1 MAEETQNQEPN
12 QTQTQVQPQI
22 VVHAQYVKDFSL
34 ENPNAPK
41 SLTGGEGQPEI
52 EINVNVNANPLEQE
66 RHFEVVLSMRAT
78 AKRGEEHMFVTELSY
93 AAVLAIGEGVEERL
107 HHPLVMIEGPRML
120 FPFARHI
127 LSSMTQAGGFMPLNI
142 QPIDFVQLYQASV
155 QAQQSQQNGG
165 DNQATAKVE
174 SVQEDQ
180 ELNLDNIGDSKPKAD
195 KKKSAAKKGKS
206 KK

>member
-1 MAEETQNQEPN
+1 
-12 QTQTQVQPQI
+12 
-22 VVHAQYVKDFSL
+22 
-34 ENPNAPK
+34 
-41 SLTGGEGQPEI
+41 
-52 EINVNVNANPLEQE
+52 
-66 RHFEVVLSMRAT
+66 
-78 AKRGEEHMFVTELSY
+78 MFVTELSY

>member
-1 MAEETQNQEPN
+1 MAEETQN

-66 RHFEVVLSMRAT
+66 RHYEVVLSMRAN
-78 AKRGEEHMFVTELSY
+78 AKRGDENMFVTELSY

-155 QAQQSQQNGG
+155 QAQQSDGNSKPAASVG
-165 DNQATAKVE
+165 A
-174 SVQEDQ
+174 VQEDQ
-180 ELNLDNIGDSKPKAD
+180 ELNLDNVGESKSKAD
-195 KKKSAAKKGKS
+195 KKKSPAKKGKS